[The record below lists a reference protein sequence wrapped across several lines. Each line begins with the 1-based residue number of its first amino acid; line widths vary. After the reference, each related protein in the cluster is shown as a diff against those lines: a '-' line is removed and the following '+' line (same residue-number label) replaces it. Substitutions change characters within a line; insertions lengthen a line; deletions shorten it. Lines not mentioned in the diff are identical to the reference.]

1 MTPPAARITQIT
13 PAKGFSFPSLREI
26 WGHRDLVYVLVRRD
40 VAIRYKQTVIGAFW
54 AILQP
59 LLLAA
64 VFTIFFGILA
74 KVPSE
79 AGVPYPVFAVSG
91 MVMWLFFS
99 AAMTGASQSTMAN
112 KELISKVYFPR
123 VIIPLAAVVSPAVDF
138 ALGLVVVVVVMLL
151 YGLTPEIQALLLP
164 LLVLFAL
171 LTALGIGLWLSALHV
186 KYHDIQHV
194 IPFLVLVGLFITPIV
209 YPFELVPEAVRPLY
223 AINPMVGVLE
233 TYRWMLFSE
242 SPWPGAVMAIP
253 VITSAVLLVT
263 GALYFQRAERGFAD
277 VI

>member
-1 MTPPAARITQIT
+1 MIRAAPRVTVIE

-26 WGHRDLVYVLVRRD
+26 WAHRDLVYVLVRRD
-40 VAIRYKQTVIGAFW
+40 VSIRYKQTAIGAFW

-99 AAMTGASQSTMAN
+99 AAMTSASQSTLAN

-138 ALGLVVVVVVMLL
+138 ALGFVVVVAVMLA
-151 YGLTPEIQALLLP
+151 YGLTPEIQVLLLP
-164 LLVLFAL
+164 LLAL
-171 LTALGIGLWLSALHV
+171 LALSTALGIGLWLSALHV
-186 KYHDIQHV
+186 KYHDIHHV

-209 YPFELVPEAVRPLY
+209 YPFELVPESVRPLY
-223 AINPMVGVLE
+223 AVNPMVGVLE

-242 SPWPGAVMAIP
+242 SPWPGVVMVIP
-253 VITSAVLLVT
+253 LITSIVLLVT